1 MGGYIRLTL
10 HVNSIP
16 SEAAYCLHAAGGPL
30 EASTCGCFHKPFRS
44 LNAGVKG
51 WGLAGRHDVDCRGPN
66 NAANAHL
73 VTDGDVN
80 TLFVHKMA
88 SLGTLP
94 VVYISLLLVVCA

>member
-1 MGGYIRLTL
+1 MGSR
-10 HVNSIP
+10 VSIP

-44 LNAGVKG
+44 LKPGVKG
-51 WGLAGRHDVDCRGPN
+51 WGLAGRHGVDCRGPN

-80 TLFVHKMA
+80 TPTRFLSNKFRFWVPC
-88 SLGTLP
+88 TP
-94 VVYISLLLVVCA
+94 V